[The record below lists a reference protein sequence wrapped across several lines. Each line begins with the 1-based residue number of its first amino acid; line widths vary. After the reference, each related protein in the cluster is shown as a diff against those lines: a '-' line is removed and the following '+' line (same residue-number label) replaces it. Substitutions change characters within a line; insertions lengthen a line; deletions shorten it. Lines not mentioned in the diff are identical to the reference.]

1 MSAKG
6 GSSLKIDEVAR
17 LVTEE
22 AKKDGRVD
30 GVFGFNTAK
39 RPPLSSAPSKE
50 KVRWSKCVSWNTLYA
65 SVIFCSGIL
74 LFLKLIFSA
83 LCQRMRCHYTRL
95 MLKYAN

>member
-6 GSSLKIDEVAR
+6 GSVLKIDEVAR

-39 RPPLSSAPSKE
+39 RPPLSSVPSKDKANLWIFIHISIFFFCTE
-50 KVRWSKCVSWNTLYA
+50 TFSTSSISVELLVRLV
-65 SVIFCSGIL
+65 
-74 LFLKLIFSA
+74 
-83 LCQRMRCHYTRL
+83 METRFQ
-95 MLKYAN
+95 